1 VGAHRTILLE
11 QADLGVGALAADK
24 VVHPWLNQH
33 ATTPAEGRQ
42 AMKAP
47 MPPPSTDEILERLTR
62 EDSHRLV
69 QLFSMVASGQHAA
82 DSYMPW
88 DDLRYRNP
96 PDGFTH
102 EEWWF
107 AVKFARRS
115 MRRVLPLVDPSGKE
129 FTYVLPDAVLR
140 GIEDINRAA
149 SGNITISE
157 QVTNPA
163 TRDRYLVNSLIEE
176 AITSSQLEGAS
187 TTHRVAKEMIRS
199 GRRPTTRD
207 EKMILNNYNA
217 MRRIT
222 ELRDERLTPEMICE
236 IHRIVTDGTLDNP
249 DASGRFQLPTEDRVA
264 VYSAEDEL
272 LYTPPSA
279 DLLPRRIEALCEFAN
294 GGSDAVYIPPVL
306 RAITVHFM
314 IGYEH
319 PFEDGN
325 GRTARALFYWS
336 MLNQGYWLTEFLAIS
351 KILRGAP
358 SKYARSYIN
367 TEQDDNDLTYF
378 YVYQLSV
385 IQRSIEQLHQYLSRK
400 MQEVR
405 DFQQSVAL
413 LPGQFNHRQL
423 AVLEHAVK
431 NPDASFSNK
440 SHSSSHNVT
449 AETARLD
456 LSDLERKG
464 FMTKRRVGRAYV
476 WIPVQQLAEKLR
488 GS

>member
-1 VGAHRTILLE
+1 MPRPAPNATWWIGDTNPSLGPAWSKRGVEGAPGQRQAGRRMVDRHPTPSRGPVWSTVGAHRTILLE

-163 TRDRYLVNSLIEE
+163 T
-176 AITSSQLEGAS
+176 
-187 TTHRVAKEMIRS
+187 
-199 GRRPTTRD
+199 
-207 EKMILNNYNA
+207 
-217 MRRIT
+217 
-222 ELRDERLTPEMICE
+222 
-236 IHRIVTDGTLDNP
+236 
-249 DASGRFQLPTEDRVA
+249 
-264 VYSAEDEL
+264 
-272 LYTPPSA
+272 
-279 DLLPRRIEALCEFAN
+279 
-294 GGSDAVYIPPVL
+294 
-306 RAITVHFM
+306 
-314 IGYEH
+314 
-319 PFEDGN
+319 
-325 GRTARALFYWS
+325 
-336 MLNQGYWLTEFLAIS
+336 
-351 KILRGAP
+351 
-358 SKYARSYIN
+358 
-367 TEQDDNDLTYF
+367 
-378 YVYQLSV
+378 SV
-385 IQRSIEQLHQYLSRK
+385 S
-400 MQEVR
+400 
-405 DFQQSVAL
+405 
-413 LPGQFNHRQL
+413 
-423 AVLEHAVK
+423 
-431 NPDASFSNK
+431 
-440 SHSSSHNVT
+440 
-449 AETARLD
+449 
-456 LSDLERKG
+456 
-464 FMTKRRVGRAYV
+464 
-476 WIPVQQLAEKLR
+476 
-488 GS
+488 